1 MFSFLEGWAYSLA
14 GLCSISKKD
23 RNGIKSNLKKLKK
36 YPDTENLHLDILD
49 MEAHT
54 QINKADK
61 TKAPSFLLM
70 RNIID

>member
-36 YPDTENLHLDILD
+36 ISRYGKSTLGYSRCGS
-49 MEAHT
+49 T
-54 QINKADK
+54 YTNK
-61 TKAPSFLLM
+61 
-70 RNIID
+70 